1 MDCDKT
7 VNGWFELKAVINN
20 NWEHN
25 VHGTPC
31 HHGSVPYQSNNHW
44 ARCGM
49 KNVLHFNGR
58 VMYYLFQSEGMVWR
72 ILHFIRTVLG
82 VVPLLGKYPIT
93 KTRGFYRLDYMHGD
107 CPIKMV

>member
-49 KNVLHFNGR
+49 KNVLHFNGHNCEISA
-58 VMYYLFQSEGMVWR
+58 LN
-72 ILHFIRTVLG
+72 
-82 VVPLLGKYPIT
+82 
-93 KTRGFYRLDYMHGD
+93 
-107 CPIKMV
+107 

>member
-1 MDCDKT
+1 M
-7 VNGWFELKAVINN
+7 
-20 NWEHN
+20 
-25 VHGTPC
+25 
-31 HHGSVPYQSNNHW
+31 
-44 ARCGM
+44 
-49 KNVLHFNGR
+49 
-58 VMYYLFQSEGMVWR
+58 MYYLFQSEGMVWR